1 MIKGSCPFPAIGWE
15 RAAFALFGN
24 PNHSSDLLHK
34 DNLLPPPAKRG
45 IMRNEFRQPDEQNMR
60 QLLHQHPEDLP
71 GLILRLAWLQGLS
84 REEIVALKWAQVDF
98 QERSLFLEDRTVPL
112 EEETAGCLAARF
124 ENGGAVS
131 PYVVISD
138 KFREPLRSESVS
150 RIARN
155 ALTAGGLPQLQLKDL
170 RRDYFF
176 RQLEQHDW
184 PYAVRVSG
192 LSVSTFQACFAGDT
206 PHKKRSTQAGQQF
219 DEFRLW
225 QVLQKEDSSAAG
237 IALWMSWQMGVQGK
251 ELVNLTWDQVDLERG
266 LLHLPERDMLL
277 TNAVRRLLEKV
288 QKVRSPGEDPH
299 VLLSP
304 QSRRPM
310 DLARLSKVVQ
320 TALIRGG
327 LENITLRDIRA
338 AGGQRE
344 DDQTLLEWTR
354 AHGSITR
361 RDVMALLNLSDT
373 AAYLRLRRLVGRRE
387 LEQVG
392 KKYYLPG
399 TVVPEEK
406 QWEVISA
413 YLQEAGFAYC
423 QDVAELL
430 HVGKRK
436 TAGILRRMVR
446 DGQLLQFEKRY
457 YLAKQ
462 PGQKQIQ

>member
-1 MIKGSCPFPAIGWE
+1 ME
-15 RAAFALFGN
+15 
-24 PNHSSDLLHK
+24 DLLRRHR
-34 DNLLPPPAKRG
+34 A
-45 IMRNEFRQPDEQNMR
+45 
-60 QLLHQHPEDLP
+60 DLP
-71 GLILRLAWLQGLS
+71 GLILRLAWLQGLT

-98 QERSLFLEDRTVPL
+98 QAGSLFLPDRTVPL
-112 EEETAGCLAARF
+112 DDDAAACLSARYESGGNLTPHVTAS
-124 ENGGAVS
+124 E
-131 PYVVISD
+131 
-138 KFREPLRSESVS
+138 KFRRPLRPESVS
-150 RIARN
+150 RIARTV
-155 ALTAGGLPQLQLKDL
+155 LDEGGLAGVQLKDL
-170 RRDYFF
+170 RRDFF
-176 RQLEQHDW
+176 LRQLEAHDW

-192 LSVSTFQACFAGDT
+192 LSVTTYQACFAGNRAG
-206 PHKKRSTQAGQQF
+206 KKHSSRRGGTF

-225 QVLQKEDSSAAG
+225 QILQKEDDSAAG
-237 IALWMSWQMGVQGK
+237 LALWMSWQMGVPGK
-251 ELVNLTWDQVDLERG
+251 DLAALTWDQVDLDAGVLR
-266 LLHLPERDMLL
+266 LPGQEVTL
-277 TNAVRRLLEKV
+277 TNAVRRLLE
-288 QKVRSPGEDPH
+288 RARAARRPEDDPH

-304 QSRRPM
+304 RSRGPM
-310 DLARLSKVVQ
+310 DLARLSRLVQ

-327 LENITLRDIRA
+327 LENVTLRDIRA

-354 AHGSITR
+354 VHGSITR

-373 AAYLRLRRLVGRRE
+373 AAYLRLHRLAGRRE

-430 HVGKRK
+430 HVGKCK
-436 TAGILRRMVR
+436 TAGILRRMVK
-446 DGQLLQFEKRY
+446 DGRLLQFEKRY

-462 PGQKQIQ
+462 PEQKQIQ

>member
-15 RAAFALFGN
+15 RAAFALSGN

-34 DNLLPPPAKRG
+34 NNLLPPPAKRG

-138 KFREPLRSESVS
+138 KFREPLRPESVS

-320 TALIRGG
+320 TALI
-327 LENITLRDIRA
+327 
-338 AGGQRE
+338 
-344 DDQTLLEWTR
+344 
-354 AHGSITR
+354 
-361 RDVMALLNLSDT
+361 
-373 AAYLRLRRLVGRRE
+373 
-387 LEQVG
+387 
-392 KKYYLPG
+392 
-399 TVVPEEK
+399 
-406 QWEVISA
+406 WEVWKISRSGTSGRQA
-413 YLQEAGFAYC
+413 DSGRTTRPC
-423 QDVAELL
+423 WS
-430 HVGKRK
+430 G
-436 TAGILRRMVR
+436 
-446 DGQLLQFEKRY
+446 
-457 YLAKQ
+457 
-462 PGQKQIQ
+462 PGPMAASPGGM

>member
-1 MIKGSCPFPAIGWE
+1 M
-15 RAAFALFGN
+15 
-24 PNHSSDLLHK
+24 
-34 DNLLPPPAKRG
+34 PPPAKRG

-138 KFREPLRSESVS
+138 KFREPLRPESVS

-373 AAYLRLRRLVGRRE
+373 AAYLRLRRLVGRRG

-446 DGQLLQFEKRY
+446 DGRLLQFEKRY

>member
-1 MIKGSCPFPAIGWE
+1 M
-15 RAAFALFGN
+15 
-24 PNHSSDLLHK
+24 
-34 DNLLPPPAKRG
+34 
-45 IMRNEFRQPDEQNMR
+45 
-60 QLLHQHPEDLP
+60 
-71 GLILRLAWLQGLS
+71 
-84 REEIVALKWAQVDF
+84 
-98 QERSLFLEDRTVPL
+98 
-112 EEETAGCLAARF
+112 
-124 ENGGAVS
+124 
-131 PYVVISD
+131 
-138 KFREPLRSESVS
+138 
-150 RIARN
+150 
-155 ALTAGGLPQLQLKDL
+155 
-170 RRDYFF
+170 
-176 RQLEQHDW
+176 
-184 PYAVRVSG
+184 
-192 LSVSTFQACFAGDT
+192 
-206 PHKKRSTQAGQQF
+206 
-219 DEFRLW
+219 
-225 QVLQKEDSSAAG
+225 
-237 IALWMSWQMGVQGK
+237 
-251 ELVNLTWDQVDLERG
+251 DLERG

-436 TAGILRRMVR
+436 TAGILRRMVK
-446 DGQLLQFEKRY
+446 DGRLLQFEKRY

>member
-1 MIKGSCPFPAIGWE
+1 MY
-15 RAAFALFGN
+15 GN
-24 PNHSSDLLHK
+24 AVWKRSELDLRSLTVRFVDLEVRRLLEVEQSGDDVGRHDLDLGVVLLHHIVIELAGVG
-34 DNLLPPPAKRG
+34 DFLLERL
-45 IMRNEFRQPDEQNMR
+45 E
-60 QLLHQHPEDLP
+60 L
-71 GLILRLAWLQGLS
+71 GLQAQ
-84 REEIVALKWAQVDF
+84 EI
-98 QERSLFLEDRTVPL
+98 
-112 EEETAGCLAARF
+112 
-124 ENGGAVS
+124 
-131 PYVVISD
+131 IS
-138 KFREPLRSESVS
+138 
-150 RIARN
+150 
-155 ALTAGGLPQLQLKDL
+155 
-170 RRDYFF
+170 
-176 RQLEQHDW
+176 
-184 PYAVRVSG
+184 
-192 LSVSTFQACFAGDT
+192 
-206 PHKKRSTQAGQQF
+206 
-219 DEFRLW
+219 
-225 QVLQKEDSSAAG
+225 
-237 IALWMSWQMGVQGK
+237 
-251 ELVNLTWDQVDLERG
+251 LTWDQVDLERG

-361 RDVMALLNLSDT
+361 RELMALLNLSDT

-436 TAGILRRMVR
+436 TAGILRRMVK
-446 DGQLLQFEKRY
+446 DGRLLQFEKRY

>member
-1 MIKGSCPFPAIGWE
+1 
-15 RAAFALFGN
+15 
-24 PNHSSDLLHK
+24 
-34 DNLLPPPAKRG
+34 
-45 IMRNEFRQPDEQNMR
+45 MRHGAHA
-60 QLLHQHPEDLP
+60 QLLVAVLEFHLVVPLQLP
-71 GLILRLAWLQGLS
+71 GLHAAHGLHREVEDHGLLDPFVHPPFALLGIDRLGRPQEALVHEPDHVAHGLLRRCVAEPFALLPRLLYGCSEFFVHGFPFSCGSGGRNGRAFPGPEDCGTGHPYGVSARCAGS
-84 REEIVALKWAQVDF
+84 RTKVRITF
-98 QERSLFLEDRTVPL
+98 GS
-112 EEETAGCLAARF
+112 AARTGKI
-124 ENGGAVS
+124 NA
-131 PYVVISD
+131 P
-138 KFREPLRSESVS
+138 PLPER
-150 RIARN
+150 
-155 ALTAGGLPQLQLKDL
+155 L

-327 LENITLRDIRA
+327 LENITLQDIRA

>member
-1 MIKGSCPFPAIGWE
+1 
-15 RAAFALFGN
+15 
-24 PNHSSDLLHK
+24 
-34 DNLLPPPAKRG
+34 
-45 IMRNEFRQPDEQNMR
+45 MRNEFRQPDEQNMR

-138 KFREPLRSESVS
+138 KFREPLRPESVS

-327 LENITLRDIRA
+327 LENITLRDIRTA
-338 AGGQRE
+338 GGRPDPAGVDPGPWQHHPAGCDGAAESVGHCGISPPSPAGWPAGAGAGGQEILSPRNSGAGGKAVGG
-344 DDQTLLEWTR
+344 DLSLSAGGGICLLPGCGG
-354 AHGSITR
+354 APAR
-361 RDVMALLNLSDT
+361 RKAQDGRYPAADGEGRPT
-373 AAYLRLRRLVGRRE
+373 AAV
-387 LEQVG
+387 
-392 KKYYLPG
+392 
-399 TVVPEEK
+399 
-406 QWEVISA
+406 
-413 YLQEAGFAYC
+413 
-423 QDVAELL
+423 
-430 HVGKRK
+430 
-436 TAGILRRMVR
+436 
-446 DGQLLQFEKRY
+446 
-457 YLAKQ
+457 
-462 PGQKQIQ
+462 

>member
-15 RAAFALFGN
+15 RAAFALSGN

-138 KFREPLRSESVS
+138 KFREPLRPESVS

-344 DDQTLLEWTR
+344 DDQTLLEHHPAGCDGAAESVGHCGISPPSPAGWP
-354 AHGSITR
+354 AGAGAGGQEI
-361 RDVMALLNLSDT
+361 LSPRNSG
-373 AAYLRLRRLVGRRE
+373 AGGKAVGGD
-387 LEQVG
+387 LSLSAGGGVCL
-392 KKYYLPG
+392 LPG
-399 TVVPEEK
+399 CSGAPARRK
-406 QWEVISA
+406 A
-413 YLQEAGFAYC
+413 
-423 QDVAELL
+423 QDGRYPA
-430 HVGKRK
+430 
-436 TAGILRRMVR
+436 A
-446 DGQLLQFEKRY
+446 DGEGRP
-457 YLAKQ
+457 AAAV
-462 PGQKQIQ
+462 

>member
-1 MIKGSCPFPAIGWE
+1 
-15 RAAFALFGN
+15 
-24 PNHSSDLLHK
+24 
-34 DNLLPPPAKRG
+34 
-45 IMRNEFRQPDEQNMR
+45 MRNEFRQPDEQNMR

-138 KFREPLRSESVS
+138 KFREPLRPESVS

-176 RQLEQHDW
+176 FFPDCR
-184 PYAVRVSG
+184 SG
-192 LSVSTFQACFAGDT
+192 RRTDT